1 MNETCL
7 KTLRLLAKLSGR
19 PLAELEGLASKALVG
34 VVSSTY
40 RTCGKERCRC
50 MRRGEKHGPH
60 LYVSYRGGEERRM
73 TGFYVPR
80 RHAQSVQE
88 GLEAW
93 AKLDRLLRR
102 VARSQR
108 KETHRGTWRGLRRP
122 LRELA
127 EAHSASLHGI
137 VAQERG
143 EGRRPA
149 HARAGRGRSARP
161 TGRRGRRGDREQRR
175 GGPTPSGATDI
186 SEEQLHALKEAGV
199 IDSLR
204 RLLTELLN
212 STEGPP
218 HEEA

>member
-1 MNETCL
+1 
-7 KTLRLLAKLSGR
+7 
-19 PLAELEGLASKALVG
+19 ALVG

-102 VARSQR
+102 VARRQR

-149 HARAGRGRSARP
+149 HARGGRGRSAPPPGPGPGAPAAPARP
-161 TGRRGRRGDREQRR
+161 AAAGAAAIASSGAEGRRRAAPPTSLRSSS
-175 GGPTPSGATDI
+175 TPS
-186 SEEQLHALKEAGV
+186 K
-199 IDSLR
+199 R
-204 RLLTELLN
+204 RA
-212 STEGPP
+212 S
-218 HEEA
+218 